1 MKPRNREVNIFNMSV
16 LDLLTGALGAFCFLT
31 LALFPYY
38 FKARNASAAGS
49 RPATANSGL
58 EAQNESLRAQ
68 IVAEKA
74 AGNQMPPFALLTI
87 ASVNEQNVGC
97 ASFVLKSAIQPP
109 GAPPVGYRFRDP
121 QPNGQALGI
130 YLFAMSTGPYHFVA
144 SATTSAPGN
153 CTISLGVVNTYQRQ
167 QTFVIKQSQDVQ
179 FDFNVEGGDFA
190 ANLFD

>member
-49 RPATANSGL
+49 RPADPNIRLA
-58 EAQNESLRAQ
+58 ARNESLKAQ
-68 IVAEKA
+68 IAAERA

-87 ASVNEQNVGC
+87 EAINKQNEGC
-97 ASFVLKSAIQPP
+97 ATLLLKSAVPPP
-109 GAPPVGYRFRDP
+109 GAPAVAYRLINP
-121 QPNGQALGI
+121 QPGGQSFG
-130 YLFAMSTGPYHFVA
+130 LFLFVINTGPYHFVA
-144 SATTSAPGN
+144 NATTTTPGD
-153 CTISLGVVNTYQRQ
+153 CTVSLGVVNTHQRQ
-167 QTFVIKQSQDVQ
+167 QNFVIKQSQNVQ
-179 FDFNVEGGDFA
+179 FDFNVERGDFA